1 MPFFFEMYRIGKNLV
16 YYQLFILL
24 VVSCSMNMNHLY
36 SGMTTLS
43 IENYL
48 NTRHT
53 LYSVGSIFSSIV
65 PGERY
70 KANTNQPFLDPKLN
84 QNFRTFY
91 TFL

>member
-1 MPFFFEMYRIGKNLV
+1 MPFFFEMYRIEKNLV

-24 VVSCSMNMNHLY
+24 VSCSMNMNHLY

-53 LYSVGSIFSSIV
+53 LCSVGSIFSSIV

-70 KANTNQPFLDPKLN
+70 KANTTHRFLVPKLN